1 PHPSL
6 LFSHLRPSFPTRTNH
21 ILLPSSLFT
30 APPPSAIYT
39 LSLHDALPIF
49 FFGRIKE
56 IDNRSNY
63 NNDKKQIPKNKV
75 KEAIHFSVP
84 PYFLSL
90 SVDPWSFFVTF
101 PIESLISVSALM
113 FW

>member
-1 PHPSL
+1 LILQVRKSRHFSFFLFLLLPCLLRLICSSL
-6 LFSHLRPSFPTRTNH
+6 LS
-21 ILLPSSLFT
+21 LLLLTTFFLF
-30 APPPSAIYT
+30 
-39 LSLHDALPIF
+39 F